1 MVISARLLRKQ
12 PSLGGSVLA
21 KCGGTIPRWTCS
33 VDWPKAQRDRGIK
46 MPRERDKTDAPKR
59 MPSKLRLQRE
69 HRLVLESSHR
79 IAADIVSRVEET
91 EIKNRGVAA
100 DGAK

>member
-1 MVISARLLRKQ
+1 
-12 PSLGGSVLA
+12 
-21 KCGGTIPRWTCS
+21 
-33 VDWPKAQRDRGIK
+33 

-91 EIKNRGVAA
+91 EIKNRGVVAMEQSEA
-100 DGAK
+100 REARTRSGQSES